1 MVAAGCGGG
10 AKPSGPPAAPVTRP
24 ADEDVLTA
32 EPVLTPEPWA
42 ARPPAAWP
50 QILLTNKATFRG
62 HTGLNGASAFLIK
75 GPDGRV
81 LAATARHLLGGDGGV
96 APEVP
101 VEALERD
108 LASWRLHPRTQP
120 SHFVAIER
128 PFSANYDMVVL
139 ELKPQEGELPAHP
152 LQVRTDPLRVG
163 EKVFLVG
170 CPYSEAGCRQ
180 NVYAGRVTERLQ
192 GPGFLF
198 DVSPPVVLRGFSGA
212 PVVDAH
218 GYAVGVLQ
226 GMSGDRTPD
235 GKDRF
240 GRAEELRLA
249 FVPEGA
255 GAGVTLTPRA
265 AEHVQRLMAQAGQQ
279 RLVLR
284 LSVKRGKPGLDLDPV
299 TDANDWRTESRG
311 VPVVIEAKDLPTL
324 RGAVVDYFPGQ
335 GGFSITC
342 PRPFRR

>member
-1 MVAAGCGGG
+1 
-10 AKPSGPPAAPVTRP
+10 
-24 ADEDVLTA
+24 
-32 EPVLTPEPWA
+32 
-42 ARPPAAWP
+42 
-50 QILLTNKATFRG
+50 
-62 HTGLNGASAFLIK
+62 
-75 GPDGRV
+75 
-81 LAATARHLLGGDGGV
+81 LLGSAGGV
-96 APEVP
+96 EPEVP

-108 LASWRLHPRTQP
+108 LASWRLHPRTRP
-120 SHFVAIER
+120 DRFVAISR
-128 PFSANYDMVVL
+128 PFSASYDMVLL
-139 ELKPQEGELPAHP
+139 ELRPWQGELPAYP

-212 PVVDAH
+212 PVVDEH

-235 GKDRF
+235 GKDKV

-249 FVPEGA
+249 FVPEG

-265 AEHVQRLMAQAGQQ
+265 AEHVKRLMAQAGQQ

-284 LSVKRGKPGLDLDPV
+284 LSIKRGNPGLDLDPL

-311 VPVVIEAKDLPTL
+311 VPVVIQTKDLPAL

-335 GGFSITC
+335 GGFVITC
-342 PRPFRR
+342 PRPVRRR